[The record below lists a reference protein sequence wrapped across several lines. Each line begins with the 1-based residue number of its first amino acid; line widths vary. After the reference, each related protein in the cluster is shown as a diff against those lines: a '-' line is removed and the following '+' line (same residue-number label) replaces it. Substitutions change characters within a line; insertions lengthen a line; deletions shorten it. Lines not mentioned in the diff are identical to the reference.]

1 MKKRLPIILAALAGL
16 YLWRGGLG
24 LFPVEREI
32 TWHLWGD
39 FATIR
44 QVDVQLY
51 DGEQLLKRQRL
62 TTPNGAT
69 AEPSSKLQLKRGDYR
84 SLVMLWRAD
93 AGSPEIREQALHVD
107 EFSSTFTV
115 P

>member
-1 MKKRLPIILAALAGL
+1 MILAALAGL
-16 YLWRGGLG
+16 FLWRGGLG

-44 QVDVQLY
+44 QIEVQLY
-51 DGEQLLKRQRL
+51 DGDQLLKREQL
-62 TTPNGAT
+62 STPTGAGF
-69 AEPSSKLQLKRGDYR
+69 EPTSKLQLKEGDYR
-84 SLVMLWRAD
+84 GLVMIWRAD
-93 AGSPEIREQALHVD
+93 AGAAEVHEHVVHVD
-107 EFSSTFTV
+107 DTSGTVTV